1 MCRYGDLLVRQE
13 KHEEAQ
19 DYYRMAL
26 KADPENRQNLER
38 YAAFLATHNMDE
50 ALYYYQVREGGRGG
64 EGSSGSV
71 LVCYDRVMPCTR
83 VDAG

>member
-1 MCRYGDLLVRQE
+1 MLTNGVCRYGDLLVRQE

-50 ALYYYQVREGGRGG
+50 ALYYYQVRRGG
-64 EGSSGSV
+64 G
-71 LVCYDRVMPCTR
+71 
-83 VDAG
+83 